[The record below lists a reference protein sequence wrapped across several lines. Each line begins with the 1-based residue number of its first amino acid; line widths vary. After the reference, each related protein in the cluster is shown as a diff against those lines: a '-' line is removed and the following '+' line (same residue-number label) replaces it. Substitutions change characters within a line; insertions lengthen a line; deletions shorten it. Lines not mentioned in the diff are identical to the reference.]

1 MITAMGW
8 FSTLKTAARNT
19 IDDGMPMIAQ
29 ALAFSAFLAIPSIL
43 LLVVGLF
50 TLLSG
55 PQTIDNVINRLHGV
69 MPAQATSLVSDTLHR
84 LDRHD
89 GTSLTLI
96 VVGAV
101 LALWSTTGAMTTFMT
116 AVNLA
121 YGHKD
126 RRQFV
131 TKRLVAVAMVAV
143 MGFAFLLV
151 AVLLIFGPEVEKR
164 VGNATGLR
172 GPLDW
177 IWWIAQWPILI
188 AGLFA
193 AFATLLYLGPDHDEP
208 RWRVLTGGTAIA
220 VVVWLVISAA
230 FAFYTAHFSSY
241 NKAWGSLAAVIVM
254 LTWLWL
260 SSLALL
266 FGAEIDAVDEREQ

>member
-8 FSTLKTAARNT
+8 LSTLRTAGANT
-19 IDDGMPMIAQ
+19 LGDGMPMLAQ
-29 ALAFSAFLAIPSIL
+29 ALAFSAFLAIPSTL

-55 PQTIDNVINRLHGV
+55 PQTITNVIDRLHGV
-69 MPAQATSLVSDTLHR
+69 MPAQATSLLSDTLHR
-84 LDRHD
+84 LDRQ
-89 GTSLTLI
+89 GAAPPLVLV

-101 LALWSTTGAMTTFMT
+101 LALWSTTGAMTTYMA

-121 YGHKD
+121 YGRKD
-126 RRQFV
+126 RRKFV

-143 MGFAFLLV
+143 IGFAFVLV

-164 VGNATGLR
+164 IGNATGLR
-172 GPLDW
+172 GPLGW
-177 IWWIAQWPILI
+177 IWWIAQWPILV

-208 RWRVLTGGTAIA
+208 RWHVLTSRNRDRGRD
-220 VVVWLVISAA
+220 
-230 FAFYTAHFSSY
+230 
-241 NKAWGSLAAVIVM
+241 LARPLGRVR
-254 LTWLWL
+254 
-260 SSLALL
+260 LL
-266 FGAEIDAVDEREQ
+266 HRRTSRRTTRRGARSPR

>member
-1 MITAMGW
+1 MGW
-8 FSTLKTAARNT
+8 FSKLKAAGRNT
-19 IDDGMPMIAQ
+19 LGDGMPMIAQ

-55 PQTIDNVINRLHGV
+55 PETINNVIGRLHGV

-84 LDRHD
+84 LDQAN
-89 GTSLTLI
+89 GTSVVMI

-101 LALWSTTGAMTTFMT
+101 LALWSTTGAMTTFMA

-121 YGHKD
+121 YGHQD
-126 RRQFV
+126 RRNFFS
-131 TKRLVAVAMVAV
+131 KRLIAVAMVAV
-143 MGFAFLLV
+143 IGFAFLLV
-151 AVLLIFGPEVEKR
+151 AVLLIFGPTVEKY
-164 VGNATGLR
+164 VGNATHLR

-177 IWWIAQWPILI
+177 IWWIAQWPILV

-193 AFATLLYLGPDHDEP
+193 AFATLLYLGPDHTER
-208 RWRVLTGGTAIA
+208 RWRVLSAGTAVA
-220 VVVWLVISAA
+220 VVIWLVLSAA
-230 FAFYTAHFSSY
+230 FAFYTSHFSSY

-266 FGAEIDAVDEREQ
+266 FGAEVDAVGRRTQTE